1 VPAGRYGNF
10 LSYLKKEV
18 SRDRARARRSVALAR
33 SGSATIIRGWSK
45 YGHVLQYP
53 DYFFRKELRDA
64 YALFIHNLC
73 RWDWFCTMTWRDL
86 VHPESALKFFKV
98 FVNRLNTKI
107 WGRHYYRHDTLGV
120 FCCIAIEK
128 QLRQVLHIHT
138 LICGVPMNISYT
150 DFALWWQRRQG
161 SCEITPY
168 DSNRDA
174 GQYLSKYVAKDSEIE
189 FYGNTK
195 MVDYY
200 EVPDFLFR

>member
-1 VPAGRYGNF
+1 MRD
-10 LSYLKKEV
+10 LSK
-18 SRDRARARRSVALAR
+18 D
-33 SGSATIIRGWSK
+33 I
-45 YGHVLQYP
+45 HVLTRP
-53 DYFFRKELRDA
+53 DYFDRKDLRDA

-73 RWDWFCTMTWRDL
+73 MWDWFCTMTFKDL
-86 VHPESALKFFKV
+86 VHPESAMKSLKV
-98 FVNRLNTKI
+98 FVHRLNRSI
-107 WGRHYYRHDTLGV
+107 WGHNYYKCNNLGV

-128 QLRQVLHIHT
+128 QLRQVLHLHT
-138 LICGVPMNISYT
+138 LICGVPMNIRYT

-161 SCEITPY
+161 SCQITPY

-195 MVDYY
+195 MVEYY